1 MPRVSDDDLDS
12 IVGAFWAPDV
22 EMFRVL
28 LRATGKRLGGDLAEL
43 GVLYGRSA
51 VLLGDHLGPG
61 ETLTVVDLFGSDA
74 AEGANQEEN
83 ESSYPGLTRGAFED
97 NYRRLLGDLP
107 VVVQGLSHTIADH
120 AAAGAHRLVHVDASH
135 LYQHVATDIDVA
147 RSLLKRDGVLVLD
160 DFRTEHAPGVAAAAW
175 QAVLTSDLKPFAL
188 SPFKMYATW
197 GDPAPWQGALEDWA
211 VGSAQQPDVQVVNGH
226 SLLRFTAPRPAA
238 PHPLK
243 RWVPE
248 AVWPLAQHL
257 RPGGRR

>member
-1 MPRVSDDDLDS
+1 MPRVSDADVDS

-28 LRATGKRLGGDLAEL
+28 LEATGDRIGGDLAEL

-51 VLLGDHLGPG
+51 VLLGDYLRPG
-61 ETLTVVDLFGSDA
+61 ETLTVVDLFGDDA
-74 AEGANQEEN
+74 GEAANQEEN
-83 ESSYPGLTRGAFED
+83 ASSYPGLTREAFED

-120 AAAGAHRLVHVDASH
+120 ATPGAHRLVHVDASH
-135 LYQHVATDIDVA
+135 LYEHVARDIDVA
-147 RSLLKRDGVLVLD
+147 RSLLTTDGVLVLD

-175 QAVLTSDLKPFAL
+175 QAVLTSDLRPFAL

-197 GDPAPWQGALEDWA
+197 GDPTPWQEALAAWA
-211 VGSAQQPDVQVVNGH
+211 ARSGQHPDVQLVNGH
-226 SLLRFTAPRPAA
+226 TVVRFTAPRVAA
-238 PHPLK
+238 PHALK

-248 AVWPLAQHL
+248 VAWPLVHRL
-257 RPGGRR
+257 RQVGHR